1 MRHTRLVAVAVG
13 LGALTY
19 IGCRTEAPTASDQ
32 VPQSSF
38 ASSEWSDPVNLGESI
53 NSLGSDQN
61 ATLSKDGLSLY
72 LSSNRTDLAGAQG
85 SLDIWVSQRRTTA
98 EAWGTPLNLGSVINT
113 SGAEL
118 SPNLSV
124 DGHLMFFTSNRIG
137 STPVPGTSPAVP
149 SIDIWMSR
157 RTNIQDDF
165 SWGPAVRL
173 GPGVNTGSADQAPM
187 YLQSAEDG
195 TTNFYFN
202 RGILA
207 DNQGDIY
214 SASITPDGGTL
225 GPAELVVALNSAVN
239 DAAVSIRRDGREIF
253 FWSLRPA
260 GLTGQDL
267 WTSTRQSVHHPW
279 SPPTKLD
286 APLNTSVN
294 ELTPSLSFDGRTL
307 IFASNR
313 AAPTSATGGID
324 LWVSTRTPSG
334 E

>member
-1 MRHTRLVAVAVG
+1 MH
-13 LGALTY
+13 
-19 IGCRTEAPTASDQ
+19 
-32 VPQSSF
+32 
-38 ASSEWSDPVNLGESI
+38 LGESI

-72 LSSNRTDLAGAQG
+72 LSSNRTDLPGARG
-85 SLDIWVSQRRTTA
+85 NLDIWVSQRSTTA
-98 EAWGTPLNLGSVINT
+98 EGWGTPRNLGPVINT

-124 DGHLMFFTSNRIG
+124 DGHLLFFTSNRVG
-137 STPVPGTSPAVP
+137 STPMAGTSPPVP
-149 SIDIWMSR
+149 SVDIWMSR

-165 SWGPAVRL
+165 SWGPPVRL
-173 GPGVNTGSADQAPM
+173 GPGVNTGGVDQAPM

-202 RGILA
+202 RGILQS
-207 DNQGDIY
+207 NEGDIY
-214 SASITPDGGTL
+214 SASITRDGGTL
-225 GPAELVVALNSAVN
+225 GPAEPVVALNSGVN
-239 DAAVSIRRDGREIF
+239 DAAISIRRDGREIF

-267 WTSTRQSVHHPW
+267 WTSTRRSVHHPW
-279 SPPTKLD
+279 LPPTKLD

-307 IFASNR
+307 IFTSNR
-313 AAPTSATGGID
+313 PAPTPLTGGND
-324 LWVSTRTPSG
+324 LWVSTRAPSG